1 MKFLFNKQFL
11 KHNPGSPGEG
21 PYRIKD
27 FSDLPDTTIDGEK
40 WITLVHSK
48 EYVDLIRQSCEE
60 NRYVAE
66 VHLSNDSFKAACLA
80 VGLTVKA
87 SQIGAFAIVRPPGHH
102 AAREKTHGLCLF
114 NNMAIAAQKLVNEG
128 KRVFILDIDGHHGD
142 GTQEIF
148 YDSNKVFFTSVHQ
161 EQVFPFTGSILETG
175 IGEGTGYTLNLPLY
189 AGCGDKEFL
198 EKLKIAIQAARE
210 YDPDVIGVSV
220 GFDGYEKDDIL
231 ELNYSDNLYYEI
243 AYQLKKAFRH
253 KRVFAVLEGGYHL
266 EIRRLAELFIE
277 GIMNGGKPP
286 KVKYNED
293 MAIG

>member
-11 KHNPGSPGEG
+11 KHNPDCPGEG
-21 PYRIKD
+21 AYRIQQ
-27 FSDLPDTTIDGEK
+27 FSDLPDTTVDGEK
-40 WITLVHSK
+40 WFTLVHSQ
-48 EYVDLIRQSCEE
+48 EYIDLIRQSCEE
-60 NRYVAE
+60 NRHVAE
-66 VHLSNDSFKAACLA
+66 VRLSNDSYKAACLA
-80 VGLTVKA
+80 AGLAVKA
-87 SQIGAFAIVRPPGHH
+87 SETGAFAIVRPPGHH

-114 NNMAIAAQKLVNEG
+114 NNIAIAAQKLVNEG

-148 YDSNKVFFTSVHQ
+148 YDSNRVFFASVHQ
-161 EQVFPFTGSILETG
+161 EHVFPFTGSVLETG

-189 AGCGDKEFL
+189 SGCGDKEFL
-198 EKLKIAIQAARE
+198 EKLKIIIQAARE
-210 YDPDVIGVSV
+210 FDPDIIGVSV

-243 AYQLKKAFRH
+243 AYQLKKAFRR

-266 EIRRLAELFIE
+266 EIRRLAGLFVE
-277 GIMNGGKPP
+277 GITKGGRPP
-286 KVKYNED
+286 RVKYNED